1 MRRKATI
8 MPKKPLTITCLLFS
22 LSMGTAGCEPESDA
36 SRSVSSTDPITVS
49 DSENAD
55 GENTDIA
62 DTGAADDTQSGAA
75 EATDAGGEDTLVCEA
90 QPFAIERDAGRL
102 MILQD
107 LSWSMTLKDRW
118 AEAKEALEGMLADP
132 NLASIEYGF
141 DSFPTDASSG
151 CGVHDS
157 VLVDSGPTSRN
168 AVSAQV
174 AAIEVSNG
182 ATPLYCAM
190 KSFLDPSYAP
200 GFSAPDKAH
209 FLLVVSDGQPTCPR
223 ECGKSNGTPVDPGD
237 IGELTRQLLE
247 AGTKTLAIGFKY
259 NFSDDPEYLTQIAG
273 NGGTG
278 YSDYI
283 PANDQNELE
292 EALKQV
298 AGSVVSC
305 TYSIEAEEA
314 SADPNKVNFYFVYD
328 GDETIVKYNEGC
340 VGGHGWTWTDD
351 DHDTIELCKDTC
363 DTLKS
368 GTVDELV
375 AKFGC
380 KTVVV

>member
-1 MRRKATI
+1 
-8 MPKKPLTITCLLFS
+8 
-22 LSMGTAGCEPESDA
+22 MGSAGCEPASDPN
-36 SRSVSSTDPITVS
+36 RSIASTDPTAVSDS
-49 DSENAD
+49 DSENPNGSDRDTAT
-55 GENTDIA
+55 GA
-62 DTGAADDTQSGAA
+62 RGDTGSDAVD
-75 EATDAGGEDTLVCEA
+75 ATDTGDEDTLVCEA
-90 QPFAIERDAGRL
+90 QPFAIKRDAGRL

-151 CGVHDS
+151 CGIHDS

-174 AAIEVSNG
+174 ASIAVSNG

-190 KSFLDPSYAP
+190 KNFLSPSYAP
-200 GFSAPDKAH
+200 GFSSPDKAH
-209 FLLVVSDGQPTCPR
+209 FLLVVSDGQPTCPL

-237 IGELTRQLLE
+237 IGELTQELLE

-259 NFSDDPEYLTQIAG
+259 NFSDDPEYLTQIAS

-314 SADPNKVNFYFVYD
+314 SSDPNKVNFYFVDD

-340 VGGHGWTWTDD
+340 AGGHGWTWTDD
-351 DHDTIELCKDTC
+351 NHDTIELCKDTC
-363 DTLKS
+363 ETLKS